1 MKRMLTDYIENVEKK
16 LNSSKQDK
24 GLAEEILTEVA
35 FFQHERLIHLIVT
48 IFTGIITILFLLGF
62 LYFENIPLLILFLLT
77 LILFI
82 PYIFHYYFLE
92 NGVQKLYA
100 LYWKAKE
107 K

>member
-62 LYFENIPLLILFLLT
+62 LYFENILLIT
-77 LILFI
+77 ILKI
-82 PYIFHYYFLE
+82 
-92 NGVQKLYA
+92 
-100 LYWKAKE
+100 
-107 K
+107 